1 MRLERV
7 FKTEWE
13 FWVNAQRAYDRW
25 EEGIKTDGVRVF

>member
-13 FWVNAQRAYDRW
+13 FWMNAQRGYDVWKQNQITTNTKR
-25 EEGIKTDGVRVF
+25 